1 MKPAITWFSMA
12 VRSPYF

>member
-1 MKPAITWFSMA
+1 M